1 MRERVSA
8 NWVGGVIW
16 AGLVV
21 SVVLGVVSPEPP
33 SRIDLPLIAHV
44 SGMVAGYGAA
54 VMLLL
59 MARTPLIEHAI
70 GADRLARWHAVT
82 GPMIIILVL
91 THALTAL
98 AGWAS
103 VRRIAVGDA
112 LIEILGWPGLLA
124 ATAGTAM
131 LVLVGAVTMRW
142 IRRRLSYEQWHL
154 LHLLCYL
161 GVGLGF
167 THQLAGPALAGNRA
181 LQICWSLLYTYTY
194 AMLIRYRVYQPL
206 HQMWRHRLR
215 VEEVIHETA
224 EVVSVVISGEHLDEL
239 RAQPGQFF
247 RWRFMSPTMWRSAF
261 PFSLSAPPTTD
272 RLRITVKACGTG
284 SRTLHNLA
292 PGTRV
297 LAEGPY
303 GAMTSRQRRRPRVL
317 LIAGGVGIS
326 PLRTLFETLD
336 LPGRDL
342 TLIYRAP
349 TEADLVLRA
358 EIDEIAR
365 RKGAQ
370 VIYLVGPSTDPRNQ
384 LNLRTLRDYAG
395 ALRDLDIY
403 LCASPRMSASVRETL
418 VRGGFPRGQ
427 LHEERFAF

>member
-1 MRERVSA
+1 MRWRVSA
-8 NWVGGVIW
+8 DWVGSLIW

-21 SVVLGVVSPEPP
+21 SIVLGVASPEPP

-59 MARTPLIEHAI
+59 MARTPLLERAV

-103 VRRIAVGDA
+103 VRGIGLGDA
-112 LIEILGWPGLLA
+112 LIEVLGWPGLFA

-154 LHLLCYL
+154 VHLLCYL

-167 THQLAGPALAGNRA
+167 THQLAGPALAGNRV

-215 VEEVIHETA
+215 VEEVIHESA
-224 EVVSVVISGEHLDEL
+224 DVVSVVISGDHLDEL
-239 RAQPGQFF
+239 RAEPGQFF
-247 RWRFMSPTMWRSAF
+247 RWRFMTPTLWPSAF
-261 PFSLSAPPTTD
+261 PFSLSAPPTAD
-272 RLRITVKACGTG
+272 RLRITVKAFGTG
-284 SRTLHNLA
+284 SRNLHNLA

-303 GAMTSRQRRRPRVL
+303 GALTSSQRRRSRVL

-326 PLRTLFETLD
+326 PLRTLFETID

-349 TEADLVLRA
+349 SEADLVFRA

-395 ALRDLDIY
+395 TLRDLDIY
-403 LCASPRMSASVRETL
+403 LCAPPRMSASIRENL
-418 VRGGFPRGQ
+418 VRGGFPRRQ

>member
-1 MRERVSA
+1 MRGRVSA
-8 NWVGGVIW
+8 DWVVGLIW

-21 SVVLGVVSPEPP
+21 SIVLGVASPEPP

-59 MARTPLIEHAI
+59 MARTPLLERAV

-103 VRRIAVGDA
+103 VRGIGLGYA
-112 LIEILGWPGLLA
+112 LIEVLGWPGLFA

-154 LHLLCYL
+154 VHLLCYL

-167 THQLAGPALAGNRA
+167 THQLAGPALAGNRV

-215 VEEVIHETA
+215 VEEVIHEA
-224 EVVSVVISGEHLDEL
+224 ADVVSVVISGEHLDEL
-239 RAQPGQFF
+239 RAEPGQFF
-247 RWRFMSPTMWRSAF
+247 RWRFMTPTMWPSAF
-261 PFSLSAPPTTD
+261 PFSLSAPPTAD
-272 RLRITVKACGTG
+272 RLRITVKAFGTG
-284 SRTLHNLA
+284 SRNLHNLA

-303 GAMTSRQRRRPRVL
+303 GALTSSQRRRSRVL

-326 PLRTLFETLD
+326 PLRTLFETID

-349 TEADLVLRA
+349 TEADLVFRA

-403 LCASPRMSASVRETL
+403 LCAPPRMSASIRENL
-418 VRGGFPRGQ
+418 VRGGFPRRQ

>member
-1 MRERVSA
+1 
-8 NWVGGVIW
+8 
-16 AGLVV
+16 
-21 SVVLGVVSPEPP
+21 
-33 SRIDLPLIAHV
+33 
-44 SGMVAGYGAA
+44 
-54 VMLLL
+54 
-59 MARTPLIEHAI
+59 
-70 GADRLARWHAVT
+70 
-82 GPMIIILVL
+82 
-91 THALTAL
+91 
-98 AGWAS
+98 
-103 VRRIAVGDA
+103 
-112 LIEILGWPGLLA
+112 
-124 ATAGTAM
+124 
-131 LVLVGAVTMRW
+131 
-142 IRRRLSYEQWHL
+142 
-154 LHLLCYL
+154 
-161 GVGLGF
+161 
-167 THQLAGPALAGNRA
+167 
-181 LQICWSLLYTYTY
+181 
-194 AMLIRYRVYQPL
+194 
-206 HQMWRHRLR
+206 
-215 VEEVIHETA
+215 
-224 EVVSVVISGEHLDEL
+224 VVISGEYLDEL

-247 RWRFMSPTMWRSAF
+247 RWRFMLPTMWRSAF
-261 PFSLSAPPTTD
+261 PFSLSAPPTAD

-395 ALRDLDIY
+395 GLRDLDIY
-403 LCASPRMSASVRETL
+403 LCASPRMSASIRETL
-418 VRGGFPRGQ
+418 VRGGFPRRQ

>member
-1 MRERVSA
+1 MRGGVA
-8 NWVGGVIW
+8 TWVGGLIW

-21 SVVLGVVSPEPP
+21 SIILALSSPEPAN
-33 SRIDLPLIAHV
+33 RIDLPLIAHLT
-44 SGMVAGYGAA
+44 GMIAGYGAA

-59 MARTPLIEHAI
+59 MARIPLLEHAV
-70 GADRLARWHAVT
+70 GADRLARWHALA
-82 GPMIIILVL
+82 GPIILVLVL

-103 VRRIAVGDA
+103 VRGIGLGAAFGEV
-112 LIEILGWPGLLA
+112 LGWPGLVA

-142 IRRRLSYEQWHL
+142 VRRRLSYEQWHL
-154 LHLLCYL
+154 LHLLGYL

-215 VEEVIHETA
+215 VEQVIHESA
-224 EVVSVVISGEHLDEL
+224 DVVSVVISGEHLDEL
-239 RAQPGQFF
+239 RAEPGQFF
-247 RWRFMSPTMWRSAF
+247 RWRFMTPTLWLSAF
-261 PFSLSAPPTTD
+261 PFSLSAPPTAD
-272 RLRITVKACGTG
+272 KLRITVKAYGMG
-284 SRTLHNLA
+284 SRSLHHLV
-292 PGTRV
+292 PGTRL

-303 GAMTSRQRRRPRVL
+303 GAMTSRRRRRPRVL
-317 LIAGGVGIS
+317 LIAGGVGIA
-326 PLRTLFETLD
+326 PLRTLFETLE

-342 TLIYRAP
+342 TLIYRAA
-349 TEADLVLRA
+349 TEADVVFRA
-358 EIDEIAR
+358 ELDDIAR
-365 RKGAQ
+365 RKGARL
-370 VIYLVGPSTDPRNQ
+370 IYLVGPSSDPRNH

-403 LCASPRMSASVRETL
+403 LCASPRMSASIRASL
-418 VRGGFPRGQ
+418 VSGGFPRRQ
-427 LHEERFAF
+427 LHEERFAL

>member
-1 MRERVSA
+1 MRGRVSA
-8 NWVGGVIW
+8 NWVGGLIW

-21 SVVLGVVSPEPP
+21 SIVLGIASPELP
-33 SRIDLPLIAHV
+33 SRIDLPLIAHL

-59 MARTPLIEHAI
+59 MARTPLLEHAV

-91 THALTAL
+91 AHAQTAL

-103 VRRIAVGDA
+103 VRGIGLGDA
-112 LIEILGWPGLLA
+112 LIEVLGWPGLLA

-131 LVLVGAVTMRW
+131 LVLVGAVTTRW
-142 IRRRLSYEQWHL
+142 IRRRLSYERWHL

-167 THQLAGPALAGNRA
+167 IHQLAGPALAGNRA

-224 EVVSVVISGEHLDEL
+224 DVVSVVISGEHLNEL

-247 RWRFMSPTMWRSAF
+247 RWRFMSPTMWLSAF
-261 PFSLSAPPTTD
+261 PFSLSAPPTAD
-272 RLRITVKACGTG
+272 RLRITVKAFGTG

-317 LIAGGVGIS
+317 LIAGGIGIS

-342 TLIYRAP
+342 TLIYRAS
-349 TEADLVLRA
+349 TEANLVLRA

-370 VIYLVGPSTDPRNQ
+370 VIYLVGSSTDPRNQ

-395 ALRDLDIY
+395 ALQDLDIY
-403 LCASPRMSASVRETL
+403 LCASPRMSASIRETL
-418 VRGGFPRGQ
+418 IRGGFPRRQ